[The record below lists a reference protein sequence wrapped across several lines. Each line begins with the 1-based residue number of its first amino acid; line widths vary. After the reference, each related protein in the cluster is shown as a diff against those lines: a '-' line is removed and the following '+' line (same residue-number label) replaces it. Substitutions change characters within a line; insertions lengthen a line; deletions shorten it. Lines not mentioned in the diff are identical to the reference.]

1 MDMKR
6 LAALLAVAMAV
17 PAFGL
22 TRSPRPGDR
31 IGVLR
36 MSDQFSYGAER
47 TVANALQHFLRD
59 ELRNL
64 GFHAFDART
73 TYDDLLHR
81 GPDDADFYVEVVSS
95 YAANRPV
102 AGAGAAVGDL
112 AVEVA
117 VVVGQV
123 AAEVRLYD
131 GRTLNLI
138 ERYDLEK
145 RSTAVVPTGIGI
157 AGRSIWASVML
168 PFVQYGQYRA
178 AAHDVARQ
186 AAARIAGK

>member
-1 MDMKR
+1 
-6 LAALLAVAMAV
+6 MAV

-36 MSDQFSYGAER
+36 MSEHFSYGAER
-47 TVANALQHFLRD
+47 MVANALQHDLRD
-59 ELRNL
+59 ELLKL
-64 GFHAFDART
+64 GFSAFDARL
-73 TYDDLLHR
+73 TYDDVRQR
-81 GPDDADFYVEVVSS
+81 GAENADFYVEVISS
-95 YAANRPV
+95 RASGRPMGGV
-102 AGAGAAVGDL
+102 GAAVGNV

-145 RSTAVVPTGIGI
+145 RGTAVVPTGIGI
-157 AGRSIWASVML
+157 GGRSIWASIML
-168 PFVQYGQYRA
+168 PFVEYGQYRA

-186 AAARIAGK
+186 AAARIAGQ

>member
-1 MDMKR
+1 MKR
-6 LAALLAVAMAV
+6 IIFLLAIAMAV

-22 TRSPRPGDR
+22 MRSPRPGDR

-36 MSDQFSYGAER
+36 MSDRFLYGAER
-47 TVANALQHFLRD
+47 TVANALQHDLRD

-64 GFHAFDART
+64 GFSAFDARM

-81 GPDDADFYVEVVSS
+81 GPEDADFYVEVVSS
-95 YAANRPV
+95 RASGRPMGGV
-102 AGAGAAVGDL
+102 GAAVGNV

-117 VVVGQV
+117 VVVKQV

-138 ERYDLEK
+138 ERYDFEK

-157 AGRSIWASVML
+157 GGRSIWAEIML
-168 PFVQYGQYRA
+168 PFVEYGQYRA

-186 AAARIAGK
+186 AAARIAGQ